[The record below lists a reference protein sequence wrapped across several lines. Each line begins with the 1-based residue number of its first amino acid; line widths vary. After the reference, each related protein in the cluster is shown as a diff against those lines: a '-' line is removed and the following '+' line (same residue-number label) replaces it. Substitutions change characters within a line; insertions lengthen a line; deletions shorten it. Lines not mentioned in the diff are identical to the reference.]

1 MALYFYQAF
10 SRDGKKV
17 SGTLDAPTELAVR
30 DAIQKMGLYPIKIES
45 AREGVG
51 GTWLQRVG
59 QFFARS
65 VSLKD
70 KILFTKQLAVLL
82 KSGVPLLQALEL
94 LIEQFEGRLRS
105 ILIDIKDGIKE
116 GQSLA
121 DGLKKYPKTFDNIYI
136 QLVRAGEATGKLEV
150 ILDRLTSYLE
160 RQEEVRRKVRSAL
173 QYPLIQLA
181 IIGLVVVALLTF
193 VVPQLAQTFESQGRE
208 LPFTTR
214 ILMGTSN
221 FITSYWWLLIIL
233 TIVAFIAFRYWAS
246 TSSGAYTLDRLKL
259 RLPIIKFFSRMGAVA
274 QFSRTLG
281 MLVESGVNLSQSLD
295 IVVNVIDNK
304 VLAASLEQAKD
315 KIIKQGRIA
324 EFLKQT
330 GIFPPIAIYL
340 IKTGE
345 ESGKLDYMLLTV
357 AENYE
362 KELADYAESLST
374 LLEPVMLVV
383 MGIIVGFIV
392 LSVMQPIMQQAEGF
406 NI

>member
-17 SGTLDAPTELAVR
+17 SGTFDAPTEMAVR
-30 DAIQKMGLYPIKIES
+30 EALQKMGLYPIKIEQ
-45 AREGVG
+45 AREGKG
-51 GTWLQRVG
+51 SLWERLKLL
-59 QFFARS
+59 FARP

-105 ILIDIKDGIKE
+105 MLIDIKDGIKE
-116 GQSLA
+116 GLSLA
-121 DGLKKYPKTFDNIYI
+121 DGLKKYPSTFDNIYV

-160 RQEEVRRKVRSAL
+160 RRDEIRRKVRSAM
-173 QYPLIQLA
+173 QYPIIQLT

-193 VVPQLAQTFESQGRE
+193 VVPQLAETFESQGAA
-208 LPFTTR
+208 LPFTTQ
-214 ILMGTSN
+214 ILMGASH
-221 FITSYWWLLIIL
+221 FVQSYWLLLIIMI
-233 TIVAFIAFRYWAS
+233 IVGVVGFKYWSS
-246 TSSGAYTLDRLKL
+246 TDSGAQMLDRLKL
-259 RLPIIKFFSRMGAVA
+259 RLPIIKFFARMGAVT
-274 QFSRTLG
+274 QFCRTLG
-281 MLVESGVNLSQSLD
+281 MLIESGVNLSESLD
-295 IVVNVIDNK
+295 IVVNIIDNRILSK
-304 VLAASLEQAKD
+304 SLQEAKE

-330 GIFPPIAIYL
+330 DIFPPIAIYL

-357 AENYE
+357 AQNYE
-362 KELADYAESLST
+362 ADLSDYADDLST
-374 LLEPVMLVV
+374 LLEPLMLVI
-383 MGIIVGFIV
+383 MGVVVGFVV